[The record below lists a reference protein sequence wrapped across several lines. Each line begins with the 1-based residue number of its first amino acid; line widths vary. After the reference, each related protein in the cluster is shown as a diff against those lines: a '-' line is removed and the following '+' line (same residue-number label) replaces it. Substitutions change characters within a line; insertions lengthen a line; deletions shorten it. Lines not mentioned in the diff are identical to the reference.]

1 MIAKN
6 EFTNFHAMSQEQ
18 VDKKD
23 FNFVRIQEVNERIDE
38 IRKEKQ
44 REKTGKDDD
53 SKDSKDSGKRRLDES
68 LDWQTMPQEILEN
81 TPYDKWEFVQRDPG
95 PDE

>member
-1 MIAKN
+1 MDLYTHYLDTRFPTDQITAQTSIPGLIAKN
-6 EFTNFHAMSQEQ
+6 EFTNIHAMSQDQ

-44 REKTGKDDD
+44 R
-53 SKDSKDSGKRRLDES
+53 
-68 LDWQTMPQEILEN
+68 
-81 TPYDKWEFVQRDPG
+81 
-95 PDE
+95 